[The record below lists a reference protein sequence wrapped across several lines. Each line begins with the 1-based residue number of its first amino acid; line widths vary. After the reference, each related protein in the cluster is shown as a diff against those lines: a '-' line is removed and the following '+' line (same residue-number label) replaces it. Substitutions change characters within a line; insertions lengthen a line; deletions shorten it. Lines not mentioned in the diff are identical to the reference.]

1 MGGARAG
8 DGGNIM
14 TASIYKQ
21 AQLVQITPDGE
32 WYVAI
37 PHPEQPGVLA
47 VDVGKNLTFAAEHT
61 PETAPTTVG
70 VAAVKPVLA
79 LNRFINLRLEF
90 IPGMIEASAFNL
102 LANALYQAIA
112 DVQQRQ
118 SAPRNR
124 LILLTLLDL
133 QAALGQALHQALTT
147 APAREETPYIEH
159 DFIAHGLQARLA
171 MAGEEAQP

>member
-1 MGGARAG
+1 
-8 DGGNIM
+8 M

-21 AQLVQITPDGE
+21 AQLVQITAAGG

-37 PHPEQPGVLA
+37 PHPDKPGIPSAGSGQALA

-61 PETAPTTVG
+61 PDTL
-70 VAAVKPVLA
+70 AAVKPVVA

-112 DVQQRQ
+112 DVQQREPE
-118 SAPRNR
+118 PRNR
-124 LILLTLLDL
+124 LILLTLLEL
-133 QAALGQALHQALTT
+133 QATLGRALHQALT
-147 APAREETPYIEH
+147 AVPVREETPYIEH
-159 DFIAHGLQARLA
+159 DFIAQGLQARLA
-171 MAGEEAQP
+171 MAGEEQRP

>member
-1 MGGARAG
+1 
-8 DGGNIM
+8 M

-37 PHPEQPGVLA
+37 PHPERPGVLA

-61 PETAPTTVG
+61 PETL
-70 VAAVKPVLA
+70 AAVKPVLP

-112 DVQQRQ
+112 DVQQREPE
-118 SAPRNR
+118 PRNK
-124 LILLTLLDL
+124 LILLTLLEL
-133 QAALGQALHQALTT
+133 QAALGRALHQALTA

-171 MAGEEAQP
+171 MAGEEHQP

>member
-1 MGGARAG
+1 
-8 DGGNIM
+8 M

-21 AQLVQITPDGE
+21 AQLVQITPAGE
-32 WYVAI
+32 WHVAI
-37 PHPEQPGVLA
+37 PYPEKPGVLA
-47 VDVGKNLTFAAEHT
+47 VDVDKNLTFAAEHT
-61 PETAPTTVG
+61 LDTL
-70 VAAVKPVLA
+70 AAVKPVLA

-90 IPGMIEASAFNL
+90 IPGMIKASAFNL

-112 DVQQRQ
+112 DVRQREQ
-118 SAPRNR
+118 APRNK

-133 QAALGQALHQALTT
+133 QATLGRALHQALTA

-171 MAGEEAQP
+171 MVGKERWSWPHN

>member
-1 MGGARAG
+1 
-8 DGGNIM
+8 M

-21 AQLVQITPDGE
+21 AQLVRITPAGE

-37 PHPEQPGVLA
+37 PHPERPGVLA
-47 VDVGKNLTFAAEHT
+47 VDIDKNLTFAAEHT
-61 PETAPTTVG
+61 PETL
-70 VAAVKPVLA
+70 AAVKPVLA
-79 LNRFINLRLEF
+79 LNRFVNLRLEF

-118 SAPRNR
+118 PSSRNK
-124 LILLTLLDL
+124 LILLTLLEL
-133 QAALGQALHQALTT
+133 QAALGQTLHQALT
-147 APAREETPYIEH
+147 AVPAREETPYIEH
-159 DFIAHGLQARLA
+159 DFIAQGLQARLA